1 MISGGNKI
9 GSISTVL
16 PAEPAGKY
24 DSSNNY
30 DKDKKIFTF
39 TDVYWYKDGN
49 SDRMERYFQFVCDE
63 SNFTINMNVNY
74 TELNDTAVNKIKQSA
89 LSVIEQPNVSLEAF
103 EKANGSKKILIIGNS
118 FIGTSQVGAFLSN
131 MLTGSGYSVEA
142 ISRGHATVKTYAE
155 YSALMSRIKN
165 GEFAYVFQCGFYATE
180 NAAAL
185 ETVKNSCAASD
196 TNLVIFPAHNES
208 EGTIN
213 AAKLQ
218 YTDAYFIDWR
228 SEITTL
234 INGGVDRWDM
244 CKDDQYKHSTPL
256 AGYVGAHMIYSNLF
270 KKVPPAITGGAPLT
284 MDEIKAKLGDYPER
298 SVSLIHQS
306 TQIVEFTGTE
316 YKIA

>member
-1 MISGGNKI
+1 MQNTQKNFYKKLLGGIGEKKAEKYLKKNKYVI
-9 GSISTVL
+9 L
-16 PAEPAGKY
+16 AK
-24 DSSNNY
+24 
-30 DKDKKIFTF
+30 
-39 TDVYWYKDGN
+39 
-49 SDRMERYFQFVCDE
+49 
-63 SNFTINMNVNY
+63 NY
-74 TELNDTAVNKIKQSA
+74 TTHFGEIDIIAKSKEEEIVFIEVKTRKDDYFGRPSEAVNKIKQSA

-118 FIGTSQVGAFLSN
+118 VIGTSQVGAFLSN

-155 YSALMSRIKN
+155 DSALMSRIKN